1 MRDHG
6 SRLGLLLAGW
16 LLLSGAGEAMKLQAQ
31 DDPFGE
37 ERLRMVEQQIRR
49 RGVREPGV
57 VRAMSEVPRHLFIPE
72 SLRSQAYEDGPLP
85 IGDGQ
90 TISQPYIV
98 ALMTELLELRGGEKV
113 LEIGTGSGYQAA
125 ILSRLAGEVYTIEIR
140 ESLARKARET
150 LDALGYDN
158 IRFRVGDGSLGWPEA
173 APFDG
178 IIVTAAPEEI
188 PAALIEQLREG
199 GRMVIPVGD
208 YFQDL
213 WVITKTA
220 DGILKRKEAAV
231 RFVPMI
237 SDD

>member
-1 MRDHG
+1 M
-6 SRLGLLLAGW
+6 
-16 LLLSGAGEAMKLQAQ
+16 
-31 DDPFGE
+31 
-37 ERLRMVEQQIRR
+37 
-49 RGVREPGV
+49 
-57 VRAMSEVPRHLFIPE
+57 
-72 SLRSQAYEDGPLP
+72 
-85 IGDGQ
+85 
-90 TISQPYIV
+90 
-98 ALMTELLELRGGEKV
+98 

-125 ILSRLAGEVYTIEIR
+125 VLSRLAGEVYTIEIR